1 MNIHQAADGVCFA
14 SDLLWRGFTH
24 FLTHTLQ
31 SAVLKMLGWK
41 YVVASEFSLKE
52 SCFLWIL
59 SLNGGSQGVTIL
71 IKLLALTSNKFYVPH
86 KTCELTLG
94 WRSLLDVYCC
104 GKWASI
110 VRSGTGSISQT
121 GTFGHFLIIL
131 ESLKTHT
138 KFCPRSSWYISL
150 VHGRLSSLRCLSI
163 YKSNHLS
170 KTHNL
175 CPVLRS
181 KLFLWTQ
188 TYHLPFGWTI
198 SHLGNIINI
207 FLSMVKSWLNIY
219 PTKHFQEADTHTWK
233 FTLLASENIRR

>member
-14 SDLLWRGFTH
+14 SDLLWHGFTH

-59 SLNGGSQGVTIL
+59 SLNGGSQGVTIP

-121 GTFGHFLIIL
+121 GTFGHFLIIS
-131 ESLKTHT
+131 ESLKTH
-138 KFCPRSSWYISL
+138 KYFVQGPVDIYLLWYTL
-150 VHGRLSSLRCLSI
+150 VEICI
-163 YKSNHLS
+163 E
-170 KTHNL
+170 
-175 CPVLRS
+175 
-181 KLFLWTQ
+181 
-188 TYHLPFGWTI
+188 I
-198 SHLGNIINI
+198 
-207 FLSMVKSWLNIY
+207 
-219 PTKHFQEADTHTWK
+219 
-233 FTLLASENIRR
+233 

>member
-1 MNIHQAADGVCFA
+1 MTRFY
-14 SDLLWRGFTH
+14 SFSY
-24 FLTHTLQ
+24 THTLQ

-121 GTFGHFLIIL
+121 GTFGHFLIIS
-131 ESLKTHT
+131 ESLKTH
-138 KFCPRSSWYISL
+138 KNFVQGPAD
-150 VHGRLSSLRCLSI
+150 I
-163 YKSNHLS
+163 YL
-170 KTHNL
+170 L
-175 CPVLRS
+175 CVVDYRHWDAS
-181 KLFLWTQ
+181 VFIRVIIWVKL
-188 TYHLPFGWTI
+188 
-198 SHLGNIINI
+198 IIHVQ
-207 FLSMVKSWLNIY
+207 F
-219 PTKHFQEADTHTWK
+219 
-233 FTLLASENIRR
+233 

>member
-121 GTFGHFLIIL
+121 GLLVIFSSSWNPWKHTQNFVQGPADIYLWCMVDYRHWDASVFIRVIIWVKLIIYVQ
-131 ESLKTHT
+131 
-138 KFCPRSSWYISL
+138 F
-150 VHGRLSSLRCLSI
+150 
-163 YKSNHLS
+163 
-170 KTHNL
+170 
-175 CPVLRS
+175 
-181 KLFLWTQ
+181 
-188 TYHLPFGWTI
+188 
-198 SHLGNIINI
+198 
-207 FLSMVKSWLNIY
+207 
-219 PTKHFQEADTHTWK
+219 
-233 FTLLASENIRR
+233 